1 MGLVRRVGVVRRVGL
16 VRRVGRVRRVGV
28 RAAPAIVRRVGGL
41 FGDPKGKVYLRYR
54 VGGMGGVYFFN
65 CKFAHY
71 KNNLYF
77 CPPNFLLLKIL

>member
-1 MGLVRRVGVVRRVGL
+1 M
-16 VRRVGRVRRVGV
+16 
-28 RAAPAIVRRVGGL
+28 RAAPAIVRRVGQVRQVGQVGGL

>member
-1 MGLVRRVGVVRRVGL
+1 MG
-16 VRRVGRVRRVGV
+16 RVGRVRRVRV
-28 RAAPAIVRRVGGL
+28 RAAPAIMGRVGQVRRVGQVGGL

>member
-1 MGLVRRVGVVRRVGL
+1 MGRLGGLRRLRELRGL
-16 VRRVGRVRRVGV
+16 GQVGRVRQVGQ
-28 RAAPAIVRRVGGL
+28 VRRVGGL

>member
-1 MGLVRRVGVVRRVGL
+1 M
-16 VRRVGRVRRVGV
+16 GRVRRVRV
-28 RAAPAIVRRVGGL
+28 RAAPAIMGRVGQVRRVGQVGGL

>member
-1 MGLVRRVGVVRRVGL
+1 MGQ
-16 VRRVGRVRRVGV
+16 VGRVGQVRQVGQ
-28 RAAPAIVRRVGGL
+28 VGGL

>member
-1 MGLVRRVGVVRRVGL
+1 MRRP
-16 VRRVGRVRRVGV
+16 GV
-28 RAAPAIVRRVGGL
+28 RAALAIMGRVGGL